1 MAETV
6 RLVGPTQRAYAHR
19 MIDEA
24 PDGSVIKC
32 GAETRRDRQN
42 AKLHAM
48 ITDIRR
54 CDPTMRVFTP
64 DQCKLRFLDALGEE
78 MAYLP
83 KLSGEGF
90 FPCGLRSST
99 LTVAQFSGLI
109 TILYQYGDANGVT
122 WSEPREDA

>member
-19 MIDEA
+19 IIDEA
-24 PDGSVIKC
+24 PDGHVVKLA
-32 GAETRRDRQN
+32 AETRRDAQN
-42 AKLHAM
+42 RKMHAM
-48 ITDIRR
+48 IKDIRR
-54 CDPTMRVFTP
+54 CDPGMRQYSP
-64 DQCKLRFLDALGEE
+64 EDAKLRFLDALGEE